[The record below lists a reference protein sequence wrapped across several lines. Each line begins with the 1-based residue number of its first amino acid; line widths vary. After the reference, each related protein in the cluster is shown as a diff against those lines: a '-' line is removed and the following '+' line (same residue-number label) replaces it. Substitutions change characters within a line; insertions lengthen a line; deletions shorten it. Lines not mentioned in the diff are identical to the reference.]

1 MKKHYT
7 SNASRDIKIG
17 DSIRITTE
25 NIINH
30 YGKENCSF
38 ITIGIAGNNSLKP
51 IASKYSAFIK
61 KIGPDLRT
69 AVSVFGIAENSMHIH
84 IVGVFLPPRSK
95 RATKPFYLNS
105 KASTTDTLISIPI
118 NKIRMAVKK
127 AKAQA
132 GFGRVFKVDPI
143 HKNAEAVGGYLR
155 RNFLELDEIRKYSG
169 YFRGAGLKSY
179 RFHGVPDFLKVSPKQ
194 FSRHTPTALR
204 YRLTMSRFATCVGT
218 PVGDLSALESTTGLT
233 YKMLRSVAFGICN
246 SKPGNL
252 MKLNR
257 SVFENALFEA
267 GSTHNLF
274 NMQN

>member
-1 MKKHYT
+1 MKKRYT
-7 SNASRDIKIG
+7 HNASRDIKIG

-30 YGKENCSF
+30 YGINNCYF
-38 ITIGIAGNNSLKP
+38 ITIGIAGNTSLNP
-51 IASKYSAFIK
+51 IAAKYSAFIK

-69 AVSVFGIAENSMHIH
+69 AVSVFGIAENSMHVH
-84 IVGVFLPPRSK
+84 IVGVFLPPRLKCASK
-95 RATKPFYLNS
+95 AIELNS
-105 KASTTDTLISIPI
+105 DTSIDHTLPSIPL

-132 GFGRVFKVDPI
+132 GFGRFFSVDPI
-143 HKNAEAVGGYLR
+143 KKNAEAVGGYLR

-169 YFRGAGLKSY
+169 CFRGAGLKSY
-179 RFHGVPDFLKVSPKQ
+179 RFHRVPRSLKVSPKQ

-204 YRLTMSRFATCVGT
+204 YRLTMSRFATCVGI
-218 PVGDLSALESTTGLT
+218 PVGDLPALESTTGLT
-233 YKMLRSVAFGICN
+233 YKMLRLAAFGICN
-246 SKPGNL
+246 SKPGNP
-252 MKLNR
+252 MNLNR
-257 SVFENALFEA
+257 SVFENALLEA

>member
-1 MKKHYT
+1 MKKYT
-7 SNASRDIKIG
+7 HNASRDIKIG
-17 DSIRITTE
+17 DSIKITTE

-30 YGKENCSF
+30 YGIENCYF

-51 IASKYSAFIK
+51 IATKYSAFIK

-105 KASTTDTLISIPI
+105 KASTTDALISIPI

-169 YFRGAGLKSY
+169 CFRGAGLKSY

-218 PVGDLSALESTTGLT
+218 PVGDLPALESTTGLT
-233 YKMLRSVAFGICN
+233 YKMLRSAAFGICN